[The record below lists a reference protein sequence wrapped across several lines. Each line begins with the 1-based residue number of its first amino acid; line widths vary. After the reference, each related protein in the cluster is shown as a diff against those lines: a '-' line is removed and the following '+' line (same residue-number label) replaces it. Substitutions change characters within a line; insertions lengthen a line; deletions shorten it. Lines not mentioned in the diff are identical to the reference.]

1 MSRQFWM
8 TRFCSLCSFQIM
20 FIPMRHKRKLFNM
33 TILPA
38 FVYGCETWSLR
49 QSERKKLAVAQRK
62 MERRMAGVTL
72 LDRRSN
78 VWLRG
83 VTRVRDVNVELA
95 KRKWNWAYKISN
107 YPIERWPRIVAE
119 WRPYGLRTK
128 KEMERRTGGIK

>member
-1 MSRQFWM
+1 
-8 TRFCSLCSFQIM
+8 
-20 FIPMRHKRKLFNM
+20 
-33 TILPA
+33 
-38 FVYGCETWSLR
+38 
-49 QSERKKLAVAQRK
+49 
-62 MERRMAGVTL
+62 MAGVTL

-119 WRPYGLRTK
+119 WRPYGLRNPGRP
-128 KEMERRTGGIK
+128 RRRWRDELVAQYGRNWMLTARSNINLWKNGFSLHIAMILNE